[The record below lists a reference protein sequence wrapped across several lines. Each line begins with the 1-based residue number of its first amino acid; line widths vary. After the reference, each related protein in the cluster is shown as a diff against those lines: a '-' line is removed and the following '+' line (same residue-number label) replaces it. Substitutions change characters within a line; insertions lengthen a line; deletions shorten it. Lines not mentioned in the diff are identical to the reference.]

1 MLWLIFALLTLAIL
15 AILLYPLLK
24 GGTSEAAP
32 RVDYDIVVYRNQL
45 AEIDQ
50 EIERGLLSE
59 EQAEAARAEVYR
71 RMLAAEDAELKMPF
85 KLLHGD
91 NRTARIAAVAV
102 IAVVL
107 PLGAGLLYAA
117 LGSPELAGKPYA
129 WRQTHDPDFVVGST
143 ADKLAAIL
151 QDNPSAGG
159 YKRLA
164 EMYFNARNYAQ
175 AAVADR
181 RAIELGD
188 NDAVTWSELG
198 EAIVMTSDGAV
209 VPEAMMAFTNSLAIN
224 PQGER
229 SRFYIGLA
237 EAQIG
242 NLKQAVAIWRDLEK
256 SSPPDAPW
264 LTMLREHIDAFAKQ
278 GGFDPASVPPSPP
291 SASALQAANNAMT
304 KALHLAVPPGAPPAI
319 PGNAAPPAPGN
330 DRDTMIT
337 AMVQRLADRLKT
349 TPNDEAG
356 WVQLAR
362 SYNVMG
368 KQDMARDA
376 IAHALRL
383 KPDDADA
390 KMIQADI
397 EKSAAAKTN
406 PE

>member
-1 MLWLIFALLTLAIL
+1 MLWLIFVALTLAIL

-59 EQAEAARAEVYR
+59 EQAEAARAEIYR

-91 NRTARIAAVAV
+91 NRAARIAAVAV
-102 IAVVL
+102 IAIVL

-117 LGSPELAGKPYA
+117 LGSPELPGKPYA
-129 WRQTHDPDFVVGST
+129 WRQTHDPDFIVGST

-151 QDNPSAGG
+151 QDNPSQGG

-164 EMYFNARNYAQ
+164 EMYFTAHNYAQ
-175 AAVADR
+175 AAIADR

-242 NLKQAVAIWRDLEK
+242 NVKQAVAIWRDLEK

-291 SASALQAANNAMT
+291 SAGALQAANNAMT
-304 KALHLAVPPGAPPAI
+304 KALHLTVPPGAPAAI
-319 PGNAAPPAPGN
+319 PGNAAPPTPGN
-330 DRDTMIT
+330 NRDTMIT

-356 WVQLAR
+356 WVELAR

-368 KQDMARDA
+368 KQDLARDA

-390 KMIQADI
+390 KTIQADI
-397 EKSAAAKTN
+397 EKSAAAMTK